1 MSGKVTRWWW
11 IRHAPVPDGGCIYG
25 QRDLS
30 ADCSDARAFAC
41 RAASLPA
48 GAVWFTSHLRRTH
61 ETAAAICA
69 AGYGAATPTV
79 ERDLAEQHF
88 GEWQGQPRKDVYA
101 AQSRWP
107 GFWLAPADH
116 APPGGESFAQMV
128 ARVAPAIE
136 RLTGAHA
143 GRDIVAVAH
152 GGTIRAA
159 LALALGLTPA
169 AALAFSIDTISLTRL
184 DHIAGKAGAAW
195 RVVAV
200 NQPANALPS
209 GRDVPVAFA

>member
-1 MSGKVTRWWW
+1 MSKVTRWWW

-30 ADCSDARAFAC
+30 ADCSDVEAFAC

-48 GAVWFTSHLRRTH
+48 GAVWVTSHLRRTH

-69 AGYGAATPTV
+69 AGYGEARPAI

-88 GEWQGQPRKDVYA
+88 GEWQGLPRKDVYVRQA
-101 AQSRWP
+101 CWP

-116 APPGGESFAQMV
+116 APPGGESFAQVV
-128 ARVAPAIE
+128 ARVGPVIE
-136 RLTGAHA
+136 RLTATHA

-184 DHIAGKAGAAW
+184 DHIASPDGSAW
-195 RVVAV
+195 RVIAV
-200 NQPANALPS
+200 NQAANALPA
-209 GRDVPVAFA
+209 GRDLPIACA

>member
-1 MSGKVTRWWW
+1 MSQVTRWWW
-11 IRHAPVPDGGCIYG
+11 VRHAPVPDGGCIYG

-30 ADCSDARAFAC
+30 ADCSDSAAFAC

-48 GAVWFTSHLRRTH
+48 GAVWVASHLRRTH

-69 AGYGAATPTV
+69 AGYGAAQPAI
-79 ERDLAEQHF
+79 EHDLAEQHF
-88 GEWQGQPRKDVYA
+88 GEWQGLPRKEVYA
-101 AQSRWP
+101 NQSRWP

-116 APPGGESFAQMV
+116 APPGGESFAQVV
-128 ARVAPAIE
+128 ARVTPAIE
-136 RLTGAHA
+136 RLTASHA

-184 DHIAGKAGAAW
+184 DHIAGPDGAAW

-200 NQPANALPS
+200 NQAANALPA
-209 GRDVPVAFA
+209 GRDIPITFT

>member
-1 MSGKVTRWWW
+1 MSQVTRWWW

-30 ADCSDARAFAC
+30 SDCSDSDAFAS
-41 RAASLPA
+41 RAASLPT
-48 GAVWFTSHLRRTH
+48 GAVWVASHLRRTH

-69 AGYGAATPTV
+69 AGYGEAQPV
-79 ERDLAEQHF
+79 IERDLAEQHF
-88 GEWQGQPRKDVYA
+88 GEWQGLPRKEVYA
-101 AQSRWP
+101 NQSRWP

-116 APPGGESFAQMV
+116 APPGGESFAQVV

-136 RLTGAHA
+136 RLTASHA

-184 DHIAGKAGAAW
+184 DHIAGPDGAAW

-200 NQPANALPS
+200 NQAANALPA
-209 GRDVPVAFA
+209 GRDIPITFA

>member
-1 MSGKVTRWWW
+1 MSKVTRWWW

-30 ADCSDARAFAC
+30 ADCTDSAAFAY

-48 GAVWFTSHLRRTH
+48 GAVWVASHLRRTH

-69 AGYGAATPTV
+69 AGYGEAQPAV

-88 GEWQGQPRKDVYA
+88 GEWQGLPRKEVFA
-101 AQSRWP
+101 SQSRWP
-107 GFWLAPADH
+107 NFWLAPADQ
-116 APPGGESFAQMV
+116 APPGGESFAQVV

-136 RLTGAHA
+136 RLTTSHA
-143 GRDIVAVAH
+143 GRNIVAVAH

-159 LALALGLTPA
+159 LALALGLTPS
-169 AALAFSIDTISLTRL
+169 AALAFSVDTISLTRL
-184 DHIAGKAGAAW
+184 DHIAGPDGAAW

-200 NQPANALPS
+200 NQAASALPA
-209 GRDVPVAFA
+209 GRDIPITFA